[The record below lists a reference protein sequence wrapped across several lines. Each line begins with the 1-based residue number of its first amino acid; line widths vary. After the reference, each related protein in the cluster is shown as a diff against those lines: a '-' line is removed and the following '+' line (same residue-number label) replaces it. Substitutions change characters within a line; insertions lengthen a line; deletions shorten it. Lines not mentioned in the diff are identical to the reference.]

1 MTLPRELSLHGDRII
16 QTPVNHPNG
25 FPKVS
30 FTTQEGAIRICEN
43 NERYVEIGVRNQ
55 KLYVDTSR
63 AWNDLDAP
71 TLQEI
76 AIEKGEIDIR
86 VIVDRGCV
94 EVFAAGGTVVLTN
107 LVFVETA
114 LTSVAP
120 LVGAGNLKVAG
131 MQTTHA

>member
-1 MTLPRELSLHGDRII
+1 M
-16 QTPVNHPNG
+16 
-25 FPKVS
+25 
-30 FTTQEGAIRICEN
+30 
-43 NERYVEIGVRNQ
+43 RNQ
-55 KLYVDTSR
+55 KLFVDTSR

-76 AIEKGEIDIR
+76 AIEKGELDIR

-120 LVGAGNLKVAG
+120 FTGANNLKVAG
-131 MQTTHA
+131 LQTTHA